1 MQARAKAQAPKE
13 SYSDPCPKEFGFPWT
28 SYGAGKAGEANAR
41 PLRAQGY
48 ATGICAG
55 SGPSGR
61 RGVLKHRA
69 LASYRGRR
77 RLRRKDFVFF

>member
-41 PLRAQGY
+41 PSSRRDTLR
-48 ATGICAG
+48 G
-55 SGPSGR
+55 SALDQ
-61 RGVLKHRA
+61 VLA
-69 LASYRGRR
+69 DGGEC
-77 RLRRKDFVFF
+77 